1 MARERCSYQEKAV
14 KARLS
19 GRKPALI
26 FDDGIK
32 PKHPS
37 PFTSHHTCLLPFFSD
52 FFFSPIIHSSLI
64 SLLHSKALLQQ
75 GGTLGQ
81 KEAETEDQA
90 GKKIDGDSENDQDPL
105 PSLQV
110 PIPLS
115 PDFQGKAR

>member
-1 MARERCSYQEKAV
+1 MPLAF
-14 KARLS
+14 L
-19 GRKPALI
+19 
-26 FDDGIK
+26 FW
-32 PKHPS
+32 
-37 PFTSHHTCLLPFFSD
+37 
-52 FFFSPIIHSSLI
+52 FFFSPIIHLSLI

-115 PDFQGKAR
+115 PDFQGKARWFVPDF

>member
-26 FDDGIK
+26 FDNGIK

-52 FFFSPIIHSSLI
+52 FFFFPYHSLI
-64 SLLHSKALLQQ
+64 SHLPAPQQ
-75 GGTLGQ
+75 GSAAARGNTR
-81 KEAETEDQA
+81 AER
-90 GKKIDGDSENDQDPL
+90 G
-105 PSLQV
+105 
-110 PIPLS
+110 
-115 PDFQGKAR
+115 